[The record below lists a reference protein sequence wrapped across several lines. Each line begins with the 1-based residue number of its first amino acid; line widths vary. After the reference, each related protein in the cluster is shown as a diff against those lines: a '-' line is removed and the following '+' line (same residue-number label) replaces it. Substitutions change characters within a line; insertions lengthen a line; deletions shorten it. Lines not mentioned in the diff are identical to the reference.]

1 MTEMDASLILLSLGD
16 KGWGDEIAA
25 GVVVTVTLALATLPV
40 GLFLGFTVALA
51 RQSREHSL
59 RLAAD
64 IYTTIFRGLPELL
77 TIFMVFFGL
86 QIGIRQL
93 LLVMG
98 VEATIEINA
107 FASGVI
113 ALGLVLSAYASEVFL
128 SAFRAIPAGQYEGG
142 YALGLSK
149 GRTMRLIIL
158 PQLIRIAL
166 PGLGNLWMI
175 LLKDTALISVI
186 GLADI
191 MRQTGIAARNTK
203 EAFLFFGLACLIYL
217 ALAMLSSV
225 AVGRIERYAKRGDY
239 GG

>member
-1 MTEMDASLILLSLGD
+1 MDASLILLGFGD
-16 KGWGDEIAA
+16 QGWGDEIAG
-25 GVVVTVTLALATLPV
+25 GVIITVTLALATLPL
-40 GLFLGFTVALA
+40 GLFIGFMVALA
-51 RQSREHSL
+51 KQSQEYSL

-93 LLVMG
+93 LLFLG
-98 VEATIEINA
+98 IEATIEINA
-107 FASGVI
+107 FASGVV

-142 YALGLSK
+142 YAVGLSK
-149 GRTMRLIIL
+149 GKTMRLIIL

-217 ALAMLSSV
+217 ALAMLSSI
-225 AVGRIERYAKRGDY
+225 AIGRIERYAKRGDNVR
-239 GG
+239 